1 MGHPI
6 QPAKL
11 AMLIVIALPLLL
23 LRYEAGNVCCSIVH
37 ENSEDFQ
44 ALVEFKQG
52 ITDTRGALNNWNPE
66 THFCRWYGVCELQFR
81 ASISRCESQPHGRKL
96 SWTYLFVSWKPN
108 LFWKRLIYPIIV
120 SMAPYLYLTNSN
132 T

>member
-52 ITDTRGALNNWNPE
+52 ITDTRGALNNGNPE
-66 THFCRWYGVCELQFR
+66 THFCRWYGVNCSSVPAYRVVNLNLTGESL
-81 ASISRCESQPHGRKL
+81 AGHISSSLR
-96 SWTYLFVSWKPN
+96 N
-108 LFWKRLIYPIIV
+108 LTFFGN
-120 SMAPYLYLTNSN
+120 A
-132 T
+132 